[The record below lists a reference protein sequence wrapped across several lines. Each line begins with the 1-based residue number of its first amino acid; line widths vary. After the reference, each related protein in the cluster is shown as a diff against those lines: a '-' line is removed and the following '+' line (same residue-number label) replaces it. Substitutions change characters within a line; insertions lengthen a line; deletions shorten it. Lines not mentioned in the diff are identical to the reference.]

1 MNFVFSLLLSLILTP
16 SRFIK
21 NQFISFP
28 HEDSFVIIQNDSL
41 YTTRDCITFS
51 ASYLGTEFQH
61 YNFNSFYVDGKT
73 YLLSKGG
80 GVLYVYENNTLERID
95 KSFEHRN
102 KFHSYDFSYN
112 KQIFSF
118 GGYGLFDDN
127 NLLTY
132 FDDKTQEWHEF
143 LYHRSGD
150 EIPSKRKIP
159 IGQVYDD
166 VLFIGGGISKNV
178 DSELN
183 ISNNRLTDFWKLD
196 LISREWEKLGDAKK
210 TFLEINS
217 FNETL
222 TKIISFKGGSLIV
235 NQDQVFWVDIL
246 NNSIWQFTHPSK
258 EIIFGANTII
268 YNSNSD
274 TFLVSTLNHNSG
286 YEKVMTVKSIDLLGD
301 KTIKTDLYKP
311 TLNSSYYFLFGIPF
325 IFVLF
330 VLFRKKQTPL
340 QKLLNN
346 INSLERKLSKNDFL
360 ILKTII
366 DSQPNAV
373 SFPFLLS
380 VYAPA
385 LSYESK
391 VKKLRFTLDNIIL
404 QTQTLTN
411 KKIIH
416 VRKNKDDKR
425 IKEVY
430 LKS

>member
-1 MNFVFSLLLSLILTP
+1 
-16 SRFIK
+16 
-21 NQFISFP
+21 
-28 HEDSFVIIQNDSL
+28 
-41 YTTRDCITFS
+41 
-51 ASYLGTEFQH
+51 
-61 YNFNSFYVDGKT
+61 
-73 YLLSKGG
+73 LSKGG
-80 GVLYVYENNTLERID
+80 GVLYVYENNTLERVD

-112 KQIFSF
+112 KQIYSF

-143 LYHRSGD
+143 LYHGSGN

-159 IGQVYDD
+159 IGQIHDN

-183 ISNNRLTDFWKLD
+183 ISNNRLNDFWKLN
-196 LISREWEKLGDAKK
+196 LTSRRWEKLGNAKK

-217 FNETL
+217 FNEIL

-268 YNSNSD
+268 YNSNND

-286 YEKVMTVKSIDLLGD
+286 YEKLMTVKSIDLLGD
-301 KTIKTDLYKP
+301 KIIKNDLYKP

-325 IFVLF
+325 VFVLF

-346 INSLERKLSKNDFL
+346 TNSLERILSKNDFL

-366 DSQPNAV
+366 DSHPNPV

-380 VYAPA
+380 VYAPN

-391 VKKLRFTLDNIIL
+391 VKKLRFTLDNIIT
-404 QTQTLTN
+404 QTQTFTN

-416 VRKNKDDKR
+416 VRKNKEDKR

-430 LKS
+430 IKP

>member
-1 MNFVFSLLLSLILTP
+1 MNFIFSLLLSLILTP
-16 SRFIK
+16 NKFIK

-28 HEDSFVIIQNDSL
+28 HKDSFVIIQNDSL

-51 ASYLGTEFQH
+51 TTYLGTEFQH

-102 KFHSYDFSYN
+102 KFYSYDFSYN

-127 NLLTY
+127 NILTF
-132 FDDKTQEWHEF
+132 FDDKTQEWYEL
-143 LYHRSGD
+143 LYHGSGNAT
-150 EIPSKRKIP
+150 PSKRKIP
-159 IGQVYDD
+159 IGQVHNDI
-166 VLFIGGGISKNV
+166 LFIGGGISKNV
-178 DSELN
+178 DSELS

-196 LISREWEKLGDAKK
+196 MTSRKWEKLGEAKK
-210 TFLEINS
+210 TFLEINP

-222 TKIISFKGGSLIV
+222 AKIISFKGGSLIV

-258 EIIFGANTII
+258 EILFGANTLI
-268 YNSNSD
+268 YNSNND
-274 TFLVSTLNHNSG
+274 TFLVSTLNHSSG
-286 YEKVMTVKSIDLLGD
+286 YEKLITVKSIDLLGD
-301 KTIKTDLYKP
+301 KIIKNDLYKP
-311 TLNSSYYFLFGIPF
+311 TLNSSYYFLFGILF
-325 IFVLF
+325 IFVVF
-330 VLFRKKQTPL
+330 VVFRKKQSPL
-340 QKLLNN
+340 QKLLKN
-346 INSLERKLSKNDFL
+346 INSLERILSKNDFI

-366 DSQPNAV
+366 DSHPNAV

-380 VYAPA
+380 VYAPT

-404 QTQTLTN
+404 KTQTFTN

-416 VRKNKDDKR
+416 VRKNKEDKR

-430 LKS
+430 IKS

>member
-1 MNFVFSLLLSLILTP
+1 MIFVFSLLLSLILTP

-41 YTTRDCITFS
+41 YRTRDCIKFS

-80 GVLYVYENNTLERID
+80 GVLYVYQNNTLERID

-143 LYHRSGD
+143 LYHKSGN

-159 IGQVYDD
+159 VGQVNDD

-178 DSELN
+178 DSKLN

-196 LISREWEKLGDAKK
+196 LTSRSWEKLGDAKK

-258 EIIFGANTII
+258 EIMFGANTII
-268 YNSNSD
+268 YNSKNDS
-274 TFLVSTLNHNSG
+274 FLVSTLNHNSG
-286 YEKVMTVKSIDLLGD
+286 DEKLMTIKSIDLLGD
-301 KTIKTDLYKP
+301 KTIKNDLYKP
-311 TLNSSYYFLFGIPF
+311 TLNSSYYFLFGISF
-325 IFVLF
+325 VFVLF
-330 VLFRKKQTPL
+330 VLFRKKQPPL

-346 INSLERKLSKNDFL
+346 INSMERKLSKNDFL

-366 DSQPNAV
+366 DSHPNAV

-416 VRKNKDDKR
+416 VRKNKDDRR

-430 LKS
+430 IKS

>member
-1 MNFVFSLLLSLILTP
+1 MNFIFSLLLSLILTP
-16 SRFIK
+16 NKFIK

-28 HEDSFVIIQNDSL
+28 HKDSFVIIQNDSL

-51 ASYLGTEFQH
+51 TTYLGTEFQH

-102 KFHSYDFSYN
+102 KFYSYDFSYN

-127 NLLTY
+127 NILTF

-143 LYHRSGD
+143 LYHGSANAT
-150 EIPSKRKIP
+150 PSKRKIP
-159 IGQVYDD
+159 IGQIHNDT
-166 VLFIGGGISKNV
+166 LFIGGGISKNV
-178 DSELN
+178 DSELS

-196 LISREWEKLGDAKK
+196 MTSRKWEKLGEAKK
-210 TFLEINS
+210 TFLEINP

-222 TKIISFKGGSLIV
+222 AKIISFKGGSLIV

-258 EIIFGANTII
+258 EILFGANTLI
-268 YNSNSD
+268 YNSNND
-274 TFLVSTLNHNSG
+274 TFLVSTLNHSSG
-286 YEKVMTVKSIDLLGD
+286 YEKLITVKSIDLLGD
-301 KTIKTDLYKP
+301 KIIKNDLYKP
-311 TLNSSYYFLFGIPF
+311 ILNSSYYFLFGILF
-325 IFVLF
+325 IFVVF
-330 VLFRKKQTPL
+330 VLFRKKQSPL
-340 QKLLNN
+340 QKLLKN
-346 INSLERKLSKNDFL
+346 INSLERILSKNDFI

-366 DSQPNAV
+366 DSHPNAV

-380 VYAPA
+380 VYAPT

-404 QTQTLTN
+404 KTQTFTN

-416 VRKNKDDKR
+416 VRKNKEDKR

-430 LKS
+430 IKS